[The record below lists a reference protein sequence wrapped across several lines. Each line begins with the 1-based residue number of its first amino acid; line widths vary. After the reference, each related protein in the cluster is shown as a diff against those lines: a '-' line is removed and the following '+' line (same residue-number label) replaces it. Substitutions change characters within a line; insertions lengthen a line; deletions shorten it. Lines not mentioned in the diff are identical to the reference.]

1 MRLTRVVPGE
11 SPTRTFPDRLLV
23 PAVSPQGDGS
33 RRRSVIGR
41 SLLLMMTMFAAV
53 VVPARGAAAQ
63 QAPVQ
68 LGTAGNFAVLAGQ
81 GVTNTGPTTVNGDL
95 GTSPNPSVTGAGVT
109 VNGTIHAADAV
120 AGQAQ
125 ADTTIAYNSVAG
137 RTPATTV
144 ATELGGQ
151 NLKAG
156 VYKSATGTF
165 QITGGLTLD
174 AEGDPN
180 AVFILQTAST
190 LITASSS
197 NVNIVNAGTSCNV
210 FWQVGSSATLGT
222 FSTFRGTI
230 LALASITVTTG
241 VTIDGRALARNGAV
255 TLDTDTITRATCTTP
270 ATTGT
275 TISSSPNPSVAGQPV
290 TFTATVTAPAGGTP
304 TGSVTFFDNG
314 TPLGTT
320 RLGNGGQ
327 ATFTTLTL
335 SAGSHSITAAYL
347 GAPTFNGS
355 RSTGITAV
363 VNQVSTPTTTTG
375 DIGAITRIASQAT
388 TTTAPTTTTAAV
400 GATTGGSSSNISITT
415 TSLRASLSRP
425 AKASLARPARGSL
438 ALTGSNPSGL
448 LAAALLVIALGATMS
463 VSARRRNREYG
474 CHEGSGSS

>member
-1 MRLTRVVPGE
+1 
-11 SPTRTFPDRLLV
+11 
-23 PAVSPQGDGS
+23 
-33 RRRSVIGR
+33 
-41 SLLLMMTMFAAV
+41 MMTMLAAV
-53 VVPARGAAAQ
+53 VVPASGAAAQ

-95 GTSPNPSVTGAGVT
+95 GTSPNPSVTGAGLT

-125 ADTTIAYNSVAG
+125 ADTTIAYNSAAG
-137 RTPATTV
+137 RTPVTTV

-156 VYKSATGTF
+156 VYNSATGTF
-165 QITGGLTLD
+165 EITGRLTLD

-180 AVFILQTAST
+180 AVFIFQTAST

-197 NVNIVNAGTSCNV
+197 NVNIINAGTSCNV

-275 TISSSPNPSVAGQPV
+275 TISSSTNPSVAGQPV

-304 TGSVTFFDNG
+304 TGSVTFLDKG
-314 TPLGTT
+314 TPLGTAP
-320 RLGNGGQ
+320 LGNGQ
-327 ATFTTLTL
+327 ATFTTSALT
-335 SAGSHSITAAYL
+335 AGSHPITAVYL

-355 RSTGITAV
+355 TSTGITAV
-363 VNQVSTPTTTTG
+363 VKQAPATATTTTTASPG
-375 DIGAITRIASQAT
+375 TSAIIRLASQAT
-388 TTTAPTTTTAAV
+388 TTTRATMTTAAG
-400 GATTGGSSSNISITT
+400 GATTGGGGGSSSTT
-415 TSLRASLSRP
+415 EASLPR
-425 AKASLARPARGSL
+425 
-438 ALTGSNPSGL
+438 TGSNPSGL
-448 LAAALLVIALGATMS
+448 LAAALLAIVLGATVI
-463 VSARRRNREYG
+463 VSARQTNQG
-474 CHEGSGSS
+474 H

>member
-1 MRLTRVVPGE
+1 MHLTRLVLGD
-11 SPTRTFPDRLLV
+11 SPTRTFPDRLLG
-23 PAVSPQGDGS
+23 PAVSPHGDGS
-33 RRRSVIGR
+33 RRRAGIGR
-41 SLLLMMTMFAAV
+41 TLLLMMTMLAAV
-53 VVPARGAAAQ
+53 VVPASGAAAQ

-68 LGTAGNFAVLAGQ
+68 LGTAGSFAVLAGQ
-81 GVTNTGPTTVNGDL
+81 GVTNTGPTTVNGNL
-95 GTSPNPSVTGAGVT
+95 GTAPNPSVTGAGLT

-125 ADTTIAYNSVAG
+125 ADTTIAYNSAAG
-137 RTPATTV
+137 RTPVNTV

-156 VYKSATGTF
+156 VYNSATGTF
-165 QITGGLTLD
+165 QITGRLTLD
-174 AEGDPN
+174 AEGNPN
-180 AVFILQTAST
+180 AVFIFQTAST

-197 NVNIVNAGTSCNV
+197 SVNIINAGTSCNV

-275 TISSSPNPSVAGQPV
+275 TISSSTNPSVAGQPV

-320 RLGNGGQ
+320 PLGNDGR
-327 ATFTTLTL
+327 ATFTTSTL
-335 SAGSHSITAAYL
+335 SAGSHPITAVYL

-355 RSTGITAV
+355 RSTVITAV
-363 VNQVSTPTTTTG
+363 VNQVSTTATTTANLGT
-375 DIGAITRIASQAT
+375 ITRVASQAT
-388 TTTAPTTTTAAV
+388 TTTRPPTTTAGG
-400 GATTGGSSSNISITT
+400 GATTGGSSSSNISTT
-415 TSLRASLSRP
+415 KTSLGGSPSRT
-425 AKASLARPARGSL
+425 ARGSL
-438 ALTGSNPSGL
+438 PLTGSNPSGL
-448 LAAALLVIALGATMS
+448 LAAALLAIVLGATMI
-463 VSARRRNREYG
+463 VSRKAKEPGVRLR
-474 CHEGSGSS
+474 HERSSSS